1 MNRPPLA
8 RLAWRLLRREW
19 RAGELTV
26 LLGALLI
33 AVTIST
39 AISLFTQRLERS
51 MTDRAAE
58 FLGADLVVS
67 SRSPLPDSYAEQ
79 AAVNDLMLSR
89 QLEFSS
95 VMASDSAMQLSSVKA
110 VDAAYP
116 LRGELR
122 ISRSAFAEET
132 ATRSVPAAGEIWVEP
147 RLLNQLGVQVGD
159 SLEVGYAT
167 LRISAVLTHEP
178 DRASDFY
185 SLTPRVLMNLDDL
198 DATGVVQPGSRVTYR
213 LLLSGERQALERY
226 RNWIDP
232 LLAVNQRLSGVE
244 DGNRQVGNAL
254 TRANQFLG
262 LASIAAIIL
271 AGVAVALSSGRFA
284 LRHFDSSALLRC
296 MGLQRRQVLTL
307 FTLQLLYIGIIATV
321 AGLALGLVVQWGLM
335 QLLADLL
342 PPQLPEPGVLPLL
355 VGAATG
361 FSALLGFAL
370 PPLLRLGNV
379 APLRVLRRDL
389 EPMPVSSWLIYGL
402 ALAVLSLLMW
412 QFTGDLTITLA
423 MLFGGALAALLLGL
437 LAWLLLRA
445 VAGKLR
451 EASLAWRL
459 GSGELLKRP
468 TAAATQMLSFGLIF
482 MCMLVVLIL
491 RTELLSTWQNQLPDD
506 APNHF
511 VLNVLPAEQQAF
523 SQALEDIGARSA
535 PLYPVTPGR
544 LVSINGEPVRTE
556 VSKEDGNRDRGTRAI
571 NRDLSLTWAAEL
583 PADNQLREGQWW
595 PAAAAP
601 TAAAMARVSIEAEL
615 ADSLGVTLGDRLG
628 FVIEGR
634 TLDAEVS
641 SVRSVEWDNFTPNFY
656 MIFAP
661 GDLDGFPATLLT
673 SFYLPAEQRG
683 ALRELNR
690 QFPAMTLLEVGPL
703 LAQIR
708 DILRQVTLAVE
719 YVLLFVLLAGMT
731 VLFAALQATLDERLY
746 QGALLRTLGAG
757 RALLRRA
764 SWMEFLLLGLM
775 SGLMAVVA
783 AELATWAL
791 YRFALNLDWAPHLL
805 FWLLTPSAAALLI
818 GCAGV
823 WGTRAVLQQSPMRLI
838 NRGA

>member
-1 MNRPPLA
+1 MTRAPLA

-19 RAGELTV
+19 RAGELSV

-67 SRSPLPDSYAEQ
+67 SRSPLPDDYADQ
-79 AAVNDLMLSR
+79 ATALGLNLS
-89 QLEFSS
+89 QQIEFSS
-95 VMASDSAMQLSSVKA
+95 VMASDTQMQLSSVKA
-110 VDAAYP
+110 VDSAYP

-122 ISRSAFAEET
+122 IRTTAFGEE
-132 ATRSVPAAGEIWVEP
+132 APVQSVPSPGQLWLEP
-147 RLLNQLGVQVGD
+147 RLLSQLGLQIGD
-159 SLEVGYAT
+159 SLDVGYAS
-167 LRISAVLTHEP
+167 LRISALLTYEP

-185 SLTPRVLMNLDDL
+185 SLTPRVLMNLSDI
-198 DATGVVQPGSRVTYR
+198 DATGIVQPGSRVSYR
-213 LLLSGERQALERY
+213 LLLSGERSALSRY
-226 RNWIDP
+226 RNWIEP
-232 LLAVNQRLSGVE
+232 ILAVNQRLSGVD

-254 TRANQFLG
+254 SRANQFLG

-284 LRHFDSSALLRC
+284 IRHFDSSALLRC
-296 MGLQRRQVLTL
+296 MGLQRRQVLQL
-307 FTLQLLYIGIIATV
+307 FTLQLLYLGAIATI
-321 AGLALGLVVQWGLM
+321 AGLALGLLVQWGLM

-342 PPQLPEPGVLPLL
+342 PPQLPAPGIVPLL

-361 FSALLGFAL
+361 ISALLGFAL

-389 EPMPVSSWLIYGL
+389 EPMPASSWLIYGL
-402 ALAVLSLLMW
+402 ALTVLSLLMW
-412 QFTGDLTITLA
+412 QFTGDLSITLA
-423 MLFGGALAALLLGL
+423 MLFGGAVAALLLGT

-445 VAGKLR
+445 VAGRLR
-451 EASLAWRL
+451 NASLAWRL

-468 TAAATQMLSFGLIF
+468 AAAATQILSFGLIF

-511 VLNVLPAEQQAF
+511 VLNILPSEQTAF
-523 SQALEDIGARSA
+523 SAALEQIGARSA

-556 VSKEDGNRDRGTRAI
+556 VTKEDRNRDRGTRAI
-571 NRDLSLTWAAEL
+571 NRDLSLTWSAAL
-583 PADNQLREGQWW
+583 PVDNALREGQWW
-595 PAAAAP
+595 PDAHSGAGANI
-601 TAAAMARVSIEAEL
+601 SIEAEL
-615 ADSLGVTLGDRLG
+615 ADSLGIQLGDQLG

-634 TLDAEVS
+634 SLDARVS
-641 SVRSVEWDNFTPNFY
+641 SIREVQWDNFTPNFY

-661 GDLDGFPATLLT
+661 GDLDGMPATLLT
-673 SFYLPAEQRG
+673 SFYLPSEQRA
-683 ALRELNR
+683 ALRGLSH

-708 DILRQVTLAVE
+708 DILQQVTLAVE
-719 YVLLFVLLAGMT
+719 YVLVFVLLAGLA
-731 VLFAALQATLDERLY
+731 VLFAALQATLDERLH

-757 RALLRRA
+757 RPLLRRA
-764 SWMEFLLLGLM
+764 SWMEFLLLGLLA
-775 SGLMAVVA
+775 GLMAVVA

-805 FWLLTPSAAALLI
+805 LWLITPALAAALI

-838 NRGA
+838 NRGN

>member
-1 MNRPPLA
+1 MSRANLPL
-8 RLAWRLLRREW
+8 LAWRLLRREW
-19 RAGELTV
+19 RAGELRV

-58 FLGADLVVS
+58 FLGADLVIS
-67 SRSPLPDSYAEQ
+67 SRSPLPERYAEQ
-79 AAVNDLMLSR
+79 AEARGLQLSR
-89 QLEFSS
+89 QVEFSS
-95 VMASDSAMQLSSVKA
+95 VMASDTQMQLSSVKA
-110 VDAAYP
+110 VDSAYP

-122 ISRSAFAEET
+122 ISSDAFGEET
-132 ATRSVPAAGEIWVEP
+132 RTQAIPPAGELWIEP
-147 RLLNQLGVQVGD
+147 RLLNQLGIQVGD
-159 SLEVGYAT
+159 TLDVGYAS
-167 LRISAVLTHEP
+167 LRVSALLTHEP

-185 SLTPRVLMNLDDL
+185 SLTPRVLMNLGDL
-198 DATGVVQPGSRVTYR
+198 DATGIVQPGSRVSYR
-213 LLLSGERQALERY
+213 LLLSGERGALQAFRD
-226 RNWIDP
+226 WIEPILD
-232 LLAVNQRLSGVE
+232 VNQRLTGVD

-254 TRANQFLG
+254 SRANQFLG

-284 LRHFDSSALLRC
+284 IRHFDTSALLRC
-296 MGLQRRQVLTL
+296 MGLQRRQVLQL
-307 FTLQLLYIGIIATV
+307 FTLQLLYIGALATV
-321 AGLALGLVVQWGLM
+321 AGIALGLLVQWGLLH
-335 QLLADLL
+335 LLRELL
-342 PPQLPEPGVLPLL
+342 PAALPDAGLLPLA

-370 PPLLRLGNV
+370 PPLLRLGRV

-389 EPMPVSSWLIYGL
+389 DPMPGSSWLIYGL
-402 ALAVLSLLMW
+402 ALGVLSLLMW
-412 QFTGDLTITLA
+412 QFTGNLRITLA
-423 MLFGGALAALLLGL
+423 MLFGGALAALLLGCV
-437 LAWLLLRA
+437 AWLLLRA
-445 VAGKLR
+445 VAGRLR
-451 EASLAWRL
+451 EAGLAWRL

-468 TAAATQMLSFGLIF
+468 AAAATQILSFGLIF

-491 RTELLSTWQNQLPDD
+491 RTELLSSWQNQLPDD

-511 VLNVLPAEQQAF
+511 ALNILPAEQQAF
-523 SQALEDIGARSA
+523 TQTLEHIGARSA
-535 PLYPVTPGR
+535 PLYPVIPGR

-556 VSKEDGNRDRGTRAI
+556 VTKEDRNQDRGTRAI
-571 NRDLSLTWAAEL
+571 NRDLSLTWSATL

-595 PAAAAP
+595 DSAGQPD
-601 TAAAMARVSIEAEL
+601 TARVSIEAEL
-615 ADSLGVTLGDRLG
+615 ADSLGVSLGDTLG

-634 TLDAEVS
+634 QLDAQVS
-641 SVRSVEWDNFTPNFY
+641 SIRTVEWDNFTPNFY

-661 GDLDGFPATLLT
+661 GDLDGLPATLLT
-673 SFYLPAEQRG
+673 SFYLPPEQREQ
-683 ALRELNR
+683 LRQLNR
-690 QFPAMTLLEVGPL
+690 QFPAMTLLEVAPL

-708 DILRQVTLAVE
+708 GILQQVTLAVE
-719 YVLLFVLLAGMT
+719 YVLVFVLLAGLT
-731 VLFAALQATLDERLY
+731 VLFAALQATLDERLH

-764 SWMEFLLLGLM
+764 SWMEFLLLGLLA
-775 SGLMAVVA
+775 GLLAVVA

-791 YRFALNLDWAPHLL
+791 YRFALNLDWTPHLL
-805 FWLLTPSAAALLI
+805 FWLLTPAAAALLI

-838 NRGA
+838 NRGS